1 MRGSLTALA
10 TESGESTRSEDATR
24 RLREMIL
31 HGDFSVNDRLQEI
44 QLSAMLGVSRTPIR
58 TALNTLHK
66 EGLLEYT
73 PKTGYRVRALT
84 LAEILQAYSVRS
96 VLEGL
101 ACRIAAQSKLQDK
114 AVRKFE
120 RVLGQYEQIMRK
132 NTQSEF
138 DRMGI
143 AELNQ
148 QFHTLILQ
156 HAKNDILSDFVQ
168 RALNVPLTTLRV
180 IPHSGRQ
187 EQATIESCRQSHGEH
202 VRVFEA
208 IMAREPEVAE
218 TAMRAHVE
226 RAARLVEAYYRDAHG
241 DIQSGE

>member
-1 MRGSLTALA
+1 
-10 TESGESTRSEDATR
+10 
-24 RLREMIL
+24 
-31 HGDFSVNDRLQEI
+31 
-44 QLSAMLGVSRTPIR
+44 
-58 TALNTLHK
+58 
-66 EGLLEYT
+66 
-73 PKTGYRVRALT
+73 
-84 LAEILQAYSVRS
+84 

-101 ACRIAAQSKLQDK
+101 ACRSVAQSKLQDK

-156 HAKNDILSDFVQ
+156 HAKNEMLSDFVQ

-208 IMAREPEVAE
+208 IMAREPDRAE
-218 TAMRAHVE
+218 AAMRAHVE

-241 DIQSGE
+241 DSQPGE

>member
-1 MRGSLTALA
+1 
-10 TESGESTRSEDATR
+10 
-24 RLREMIL
+24 
-31 HGDFSVNDRLQEI
+31 
-44 QLSAMLGVSRTPIR
+44 MLGVSRTPIR
-58 TALNTLHK
+58 TALNTLHN

-84 LAEILQAYSVRS
+84 LAEVLQAYSVRS

-101 ACRIAAQSKLQDK
+101 ACRIVGQSRLDDK

-120 RVLGQYEQIMRK
+120 RVLAQYEQIMRK

-148 QFHTLILQ
+148 QFHTLILR
-156 HAKNDILSDFVQ
+156 HAGNDLLSDFVQ

-187 EQATIESCRQSHGEH
+187 EQAAIESCRQSHSEH
-202 VRVFEA
+202 VQVFNA
-208 IMAREPEVAE
+208 IMAGKPEAAE
-218 TAMRAHVE
+218 AAMRAHVE
-226 RAARLVEAYYRDAHG
+226 RAARLVEAYYRDAH
-241 DIQSGE
+241 DDAR